1 MNGGRQTAT
10 NINRIL
16 KNYGVLNLFGVGVGF
31 LIDQVKLIV
40 LQVLVEILIFITII
54 LVSFP
59 VTIIILSLKDLILI

>member
-1 MNGGRQTAT
+1 VNGGRQTVT

>member
-1 MNGGRQTAT
+1 MNGGRQTVT